1 MSQLSDPEEESHGES
16 VIQNDNMLM
25 DMDQVVF
32 KKTKK
37 KKTNIIETG
46 QKESGREEKGRQLK

>member
-1 MSQLSDPEEESHGES
+1 
-16 VIQNDNMLM
+16 M

-37 KKTNIIETG
+37 KTNIIETD
-46 QKESGREEKGRQLK
+46 QKESGREEKGRQLKQ

>member
-37 KKTNIIETG
+37 KTNIIETG